1 LNLNRVVPAE
11 ESEMSSGAPPSPFD
25 MQDLPVHAA
34 RLLARLQE
42 ERTRV
47 HAITNAAAQVLT
59 ANVLLAAG
67 GVPSLTVAPD
77 EVLAFTARAGA
88 LLVNLG
94 TLDAERRAAI
104 PWAIASARSAK
115 KAWVLDPVFVDASP
129 TRLALARLC
138 LAGEPVAL
146 RCNTAEF
153 EALAGTAPSPE
164 AVAGYAAEHRCVV
177 ALTGPIDLVSD
188 GHRSLSIEN
197 GHPLMARITAMG
209 CATTALIAAFA
220 ALEPDPLLA
229 SAAALLVTGVA
240 GEIAGETATGPGS
253 FQPAFLDALFTLR
266 GPALSE
272 RARVR

>member
-1 LNLNRVVPAE
+1 
-11 ESEMSSGAPPSPFD
+11 MSSGAPPSPFD
-25 MQDLPVHAA
+25 MQDLPVQATE
-34 RLLARLQE
+34 LLARLQE

-67 GVPSLTVAPD
+67 GVPSLTVAPE
-77 EVLAFTARAGA
+77 EVPAFTARADA

-104 PWAIASARSAK
+104 PWAIASARSTK
-115 KAWVLDPVFVDASP
+115 KPWVLDPVFVDASP

-138 LAGEPVAL
+138 LSGEPAAL

-153 EALAGTAPSPE
+153 EALAGAAPSPE
-164 AVAGYAAEHRCVV
+164 TVAGYAAEHSCIV
-177 ALTGPIDLVSD
+177 ALTGPLDLVSD
-188 GHRSLSIEN
+188 GRRSVFIEN

-229 SAAALLVTGVA
+229 CAAALLVTGVA
-240 GEIAGETATGPGS
+240 GEIAGESATGPGS
-253 FQPAFLDALFTLR
+253 FQPAFLDALFML
-266 GPALSE
+266 GSPALSE